1 MLHPNEFVS
10 FWVLRCQYVVRT
22 AHAHQRDTVHLVNTA
37 WAPSDVPAQQNT
49 WLTQLAC
56 IFNLTNFN

>member
-37 WAPSDVPAQQNT
+37 WAPSDVPTEHLANT
-49 WLTQLAC
+49 TSLH
-56 IFNLTNFN
+56 I